1 MPGKS
6 QNRGRLTA
14 YCHPPT
20 AYSRRSGERRGS
32 PVILASRAR
41 VPARRGRVNPAA
53 RAHVQCLRPAGGV
66 KVSGPRDLRAHPR
79 RVAAKGS
86 EDEKTMGVW
95 ARLKRSL
102 RAVFGGIIEKTE
114 DPELILQQTIRDMR
128 DRVPELNN
136 SVAQVMATEKLLAK
150 NKERLETQVVDLD
163 SKIRASG
170 KMGRDDIATAYIG
183 QVQQGQ
189 LNLQKASQQ
198 LEHANLA
205 SKQALKARDNYVLQ
219 MQRRTAEAMQ
229 LINQSK
235 QAKLQEQ
242 LAQTMESFELGDD
255 ASTSN
260 EMRDK
265 IDRRAAAAEAKMQ
278 LGAASVDTQM
288 QDIEREAM
296 DMQLQDKL
304 LAYKRDMGL
313 LGTGTS
319 APAPQALPAE
329 GETTSGGQ
337 NGTGGG
343 HVS

>member
-1 MPGKS
+1 
-6 QNRGRLTA
+6 
-14 YCHPPT
+14 
-20 AYSRRSGERRGS
+20 
-32 PVILASRAR
+32 
-41 VPARRGRVNPAA
+41 
-53 RAHVQCLRPAGGV
+53 
-66 KVSGPRDLRAHPR
+66 
-79 RVAAKGS
+79 
-86 EDEKTMGVW
+86 MGLW
-95 ARLKRSL
+95 TRMKRSM
-102 RAVFGGIIEKTE
+102 RALFGGIIEKTE

-163 SKIRASG
+163 SKIRASV

-183 QVQQGQ
+183 QLQQAQ
-189 LNLQKASQQ
+189 LDLQKTSQQ
-198 LEHANLA
+198 LEHAGAA

-242 LAQTMESFELGDD
+242 LAQTMESFQLGDD
-255 ASTSN
+255 ASTFN

-288 QDIEREAM
+288 QEIEREAL
-296 DMQLQDKL
+296 DMQLADKL

-313 LGTGTS
+313 LGTGSS
-319 APAPQALPAE
+319 APTPQALPAE
-329 GETTSGGQ
+329 GETTPTTTGGQ
-337 NGTGGG
+337 NGTGNN
-343 HVS
+343 

>member
-1 MPGKS
+1 
-6 QNRGRLTA
+6 
-14 YCHPPT
+14 
-20 AYSRRSGERRGS
+20 
-32 PVILASRAR
+32 
-41 VPARRGRVNPAA
+41 
-53 RAHVQCLRPAGGV
+53 
-66 KVSGPRDLRAHPR
+66 
-79 RVAAKGS
+79 
-86 EDEKTMGVW
+86 MGLW
-95 ARLKRSL
+95 TRMKRSM
-102 RAVFGGIIEKTE
+102 RALFGGIIEKTE

-163 SKIRASG
+163 SKIRASV

-183 QVQQGQ
+183 QLQQAQ
-189 LNLQKASQQ
+189 LDLQKTSQQ

-255 ASTSN
+255 ASTFN

-313 LGTGTS
+313 LGAGS
-319 APAPQALPAE
+319 DAPTPQALPAE
-329 GETTSGGQ
+329 GETTTTGGQ
-337 NGTGGG
+337 NGAGGG
-343 HVS
+343 RSS

>member
-1 MPGKS
+1 
-6 QNRGRLTA
+6 
-14 YCHPPT
+14 
-20 AYSRRSGERRGS
+20 
-32 PVILASRAR
+32 
-41 VPARRGRVNPAA
+41 
-53 RAHVQCLRPAGGV
+53 
-66 KVSGPRDLRAHPR
+66 
-79 RVAAKGS
+79 
-86 EDEKTMGVW
+86 MGLW
-95 ARLKRSL
+95 TRMKRSV
-102 RAVFGGIIEKTE
+102 RALFGGIIEKTE

-163 SKIRASG
+163 SKIRASV

-183 QVQQGQ
+183 QLQQAQ
-189 LNLQKASQQ
+189 LDLSKTSQQ
-198 LEHANLA
+198 LEHANNA

-242 LAQTMESFELGDD
+242 LAQTMESFQLGDD
-255 ASTSN
+255 ASTFN

-278 LGAASVDTQM
+278 LGSANVDTQM
-288 QDIEREAM
+288 QDIEREAL
-296 DMQLQDKL
+296 DMQLADKL
-304 LAYKRDMGL
+304 LAYKKDMGL
-313 LGTGTS
+313 LGAGGPS
-319 APAPQALPAE
+319 APQALPAE
-329 GETTSGGQ
+329 GETTGGQ

-343 HVS
+343 RVN

>member
-1 MPGKS
+1 M
-6 QNRGRLTA
+6 
-14 YCHPPT
+14 
-20 AYSRRSGERRGS
+20 
-32 PVILASRAR
+32 
-41 VPARRGRVNPAA
+41 
-53 RAHVQCLRPAGGV
+53 
-66 KVSGPRDLRAHPR
+66 
-79 RVAAKGS
+79 
-86 EDEKTMGVW
+86 
-95 ARLKRSL
+95 KRSM
-102 RAVFGGIIEKTE
+102 RALFGGIIEKTE

-163 SKIRASG
+163 SKIRASV

-183 QVQQGQ
+183 QLQQAQ
-189 LNLQKASQQ
+189 LDLQKTSQQ

-242 LAQTMESFELGDD
+242 LAQTMESFQLGDD
-255 ASTSN
+255 ASTFN

-278 LGAASVDTQM
+278 LGSANVDTQM
-288 QDIEREAM
+288 QDIEREAL

-304 LAYKRDMGL
+304 LAYKKDMGL
-313 LGTGTS
+313 LGAGAGS
-319 APAPQALPAE
+319 AAPQALPAE
-329 GETTSGGQ
+329 GETTGGQ

-343 HVS
+343 RVN

>member
-1 MPGKS
+1 
-6 QNRGRLTA
+6 
-14 YCHPPT
+14 
-20 AYSRRSGERRGS
+20 
-32 PVILASRAR
+32 
-41 VPARRGRVNPAA
+41 
-53 RAHVQCLRPAGGV
+53 
-66 KVSGPRDLRAHPR
+66 
-79 RVAAKGS
+79 
-86 EDEKTMGVW
+86 MGLW
-95 ARLKRSL
+95 TRMKRSV
-102 RAVFGGIIEKTE
+102 RALFGGIIEKTE

-163 SKIRASG
+163 SKIRASV

-183 QVQQGQ
+183 QLQQAQ
-189 LNLQKASQQ
+189 LDLQKTSQQ

-255 ASTSN
+255 ASTFN

-265 IDRRAAAAEAKMQ
+265 IDRRAAAEEAKMQ
-278 LGAASVDTQM
+278 LGAA
-288 QDIEREAM
+288 
-296 DMQLQDKL
+296 
-304 LAYKRDMGL
+304 
-313 LGTGTS
+313 
-319 APAPQALPAE
+319 
-329 GETTSGGQ
+329 
-337 NGTGGG
+337 
-343 HVS
+343 